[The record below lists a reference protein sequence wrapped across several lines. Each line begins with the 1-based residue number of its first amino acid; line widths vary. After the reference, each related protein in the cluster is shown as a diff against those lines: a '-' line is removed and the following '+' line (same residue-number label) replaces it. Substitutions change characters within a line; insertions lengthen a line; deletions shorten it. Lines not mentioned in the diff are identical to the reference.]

1 MSLSAAAQ
9 SPEVEDLVGAYQA
22 DLAAAGMF
30 AGHPTTSYARSFLS
44 RVGVEGWAA
53 LPLDAQCAT
62 ALKDRRVLGWLM
74 VTGRLRPSPD
84 YLVVG
89 RPYLGEMAARHH
101 RSFHER
107 FAATSA
113 ELGFD
118 PTVTRLQWSALTK
131 VVVLAGG
138 PPTA

>member
-1 MSLSAAAQ
+1 MSPSAAQ

-89 RPYLGEMAARHH
+89 RP
-101 RSFHER
+101 
-107 FAATSA
+107 
-113 ELGFD
+113 
-118 PTVTRLQWSALTK
+118 
-131 VVVLAGG
+131 
-138 PPTA
+138 